1 MSTVRLI
8 ARISSV
14 VPAAL
19 LALALYQVDVARDLQ
34 STIDT
39 GDRVWAE
46 VTRYERSDRKDVTH
60 VEFDLEAHM
69 PAGTTLTKERMT
81 LPYSIGHRIEEDSV
95 EVYVRPGADQEV
107 VIASISGTHISI
119 AWSNAAMSF
128 VAFLIAL
135 TGVWAWNRYLR
146 RSV

>member
-8 ARISSV
+8 ARISWI

-19 LALALYQVDVARDLQ
+19 LALALYQVDVARDLR
-34 STIDT
+34 STIDD
-39 GDRVWAE
+39 GERVWAE
-46 VTRYERSDRKDVTH
+46 ITRYERSDRKDVTH
-60 VEFDLEAHM
+60 VEFDLEAHLVG
-69 PAGTTLTKERMT
+69 GTTLRKERMT
-81 LPYSIGHRIEEDSV
+81 LPYSIGHRVDEDSV
-95 EVYVRPGADQEV
+95 EVYVNPGADQEV
-107 VIASISGTHISI
+107 VIASIAGTHTSI

-146 RSV
+146 NE